1 MRTRPFMAMALAG
14 AVGVATGWIGA
25 TQTRSAN
32 AAAPAPEAADGT
44 LGMALMSAIVNRD
57 GVLVGGAGVVSVQF
71 DLDKMRYEVA
81 FERDLS
87 GCAYVATV
95 GEPDKDA
102 WDGYATTTRDITLG
116 GKGVSVATILNGN
129 LSKLPFHLIVFCTK

>member
-1 MRTRPFMAMALAG
+1 MFKASSLRRWRQRVSFALA
-14 AVGVATGWIGA
+14 
-25 TQTRSAN
+25 SALF
-32 AAAPAPEAADGT
+32 AGPAFAQSSPAPEAADKT

-57 GVLVGGAGVVSVQF
+57 GVLVGGSGVVSVQF

-81 FERDLS
+81 FERDVS
-87 GCAYVATV
+87 GCAHVATV

-129 LSKLPFHLIVFCTK
+129 LTKLPFHLIVFCTK